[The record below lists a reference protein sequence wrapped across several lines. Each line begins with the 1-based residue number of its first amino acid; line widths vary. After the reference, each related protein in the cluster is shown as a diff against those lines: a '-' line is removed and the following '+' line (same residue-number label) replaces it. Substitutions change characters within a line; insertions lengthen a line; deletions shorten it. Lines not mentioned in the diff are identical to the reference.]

1 MTRATRASRPAP
13 VTPGGVRTGAAIREA
28 AERLFYEHGY
38 EATSLRA
45 VAAEVGIQ
53 VGSLYNHINGKEELL
68 TDILVSVMDELI
80 EAVNTAVDEAG
91 PGAVDR
97 FQAAV
102 DCHIRYHA
110 EHARAVFIGNSELRS
125 LREEDLGAV
134 LAKRAEY
141 ERLFLTLI
149 KNVAK
154 QTGVDVLDAKLQT
167 YSVLAQGAHVS
178 SWYQPRGPKSLDK
191 IAKTYI
197 TMALRQMGVPDAG

>member
-1 MTRATRASRPAP
+1 M
-13 VTPGGVRTGAAIREA
+13 TPGGVRTGAAIREA

-80 EAVNTAVDEAG
+80 EAVNTAVDQAG
-91 PGAVDR
+91 AGAVDR

-110 EHARAVFIGNSELRS
+110 EHARAVFIE
-125 LREEDLGAV
+125 
-134 LAKRAEY
+134 
-141 ERLFLTLI
+141 I
-149 KNVAK
+149 
-154 QTGVDVLDAKLQT
+154 
-167 YSVLAQGAHVS
+167 
-178 SWYQPRGPKSLDK
+178 RGSCGRFARISTRCSPNAPNTS
-191 IAKTYI
+191 
-197 TMALRQMGVPDAG
+197 GCS

>member
-1 MTRATRASRPAP
+1 MTA
-13 VTPGGVRTGAAIREA
+13 GGLRTGAAIREA

-53 VGSLYNHINGKEELL
+53 VGSLYNHISGKEELL
-68 TDILVSVMDELI
+68 TEILVSVMDELLDS
-80 EAVNTAVDEAG
+80 VNTAVEAAG

-97 FQAAV
+97 FEAAV
-102 DCHIRYHA
+102 KCHIRYHA
-110 EHARAVFIGNSELRS
+110 EHARSVFIGNTELRS
-125 LREEDLGAV
+125 LGEKDLEAV
-134 LAKRAEY
+134 LTKRGEY
-141 ERLFLTLI
+141 ERLFVTLV

-154 QTGVDVLDAKLQT
+154 ETGADILDAKLQA

-197 TMALRQMGVPDAG
+197 TMALRQVGVPDAG

>member
-1 MTRATRASRPAP
+1 M
-13 VTPGGVRTGAAIREA
+13 TPGGVRTGAAIREA

-80 EAVNTAVDEAG
+80 EAVNTAVDQAG
-91 PGAVDR
+91 AGAVDR

-125 LREEDLGAV
+125 LRAEDLDAV

-154 QTGVDVLDAKLQT
+154 QTGVDILDAKLQT

-197 TMALRQMGVPDAG
+197 TMALRQLGVPDAG

>member
-1 MTRATRASRPAP
+1 M
-13 VTPGGVRTGAAIREA
+13 TPGGVRTGAAIREA

-80 EAVNTAVDEAG
+80 EAVNNAVDQAG
-91 PGAVDR
+91 AGAVDR

-125 LREEDLGAV
+125 LRAEDLDAV

-154 QTGVDVLDAKLQT
+154 QTGVDILDAKLQT

-197 TMALRQMGVPDAG
+197 TMALRQLGVPDAG

>member
-80 EAVNTAVDEAG
+80 EAVNTAVD
-91 PGAVDR
+91 
-97 FQAAV
+97 
-102 DCHIRYHA
+102 CHIRYHA

-125 LREEDLGAV
+125 LRAEDLDAV

-154 QTGVDVLDAKLQT
+154 QTGVDILDAKLQT

-197 TMALRQMGVPDAG
+197 TMALRQLGVPDAG